1 MKYQYLNEP
10 IPQEARQELNDKILY
25 LVDQDLAEQSGI
37 SREDIYNAYTG
48 DGGLHGLKRSDF
60 ANYHEFSEAK
70 KEIENGQFYTP
81 PALCQFVMEALQ
93 PGMDETVADL
103 TSGIANFCNYMPM
116 EANFYGCELDIKS
129 HKVAH
134 YLYPAANLEHKDIR
148 YYNPDMRF
156 DYVVGNPPFNLKW
169 NTDQGEYLSQMYY
182 CVKAAQLLK
191 PLGVMAIIVPASFLA
206 DSFLDGLK
214 ISELEKDFSFL
225 GQVSIPKG
233 AFKYLGITNFPTNL
247 MFWQKKLDQS
257 ENGSHYD
264 LNTANWFN
272 MTNLDNA
279 ASLLDVIRKDVVAP
293 AKERM
298 QRDRSRAK
306 LALHSGNDDDFHYQ
320 VQKMLYQIKSNPK
333 IREKYAKCQEYIYKF
348 EHQVMPENMKYEE
361 WAKIRITEAKV
372 LAYLRRTL
380 RSQHTKPTQDIVRMV
395 KQDYGIVFKAYSP
408 KAARTMTDDMKQQ
421 VPMYRIVSE
430 YENPQNYGV
439 FARTIRRKQRQYNTE
454 TMPFSE
460 MSQSP
465 EIAQFLDD
473 FTVYDLENEEQIY
486 LNEQQKLD
494 LNLILQKQY
503 HLLQW
508 EQGSG
513 KTLAGI
519 AAGMYRMQHQS
530 ARNTWVVSTA
540 ISIKNNWDEVLK
552 NYSLPYR
559 MISKL
564 RDLEQV
570 QDGEYVIITMNMLS
584 KYRKHIKRHIKSRN
598 QNVCLVLDESDEMT
612 NPNSKRTKAI
622 LDCFRRVKYKLA
634 MTGTITRNNISEA
647 APQLEL
653 LYNNSYNMISW
664 AETLYSYE
672 KGDDGD
678 RFLDATNN
686 PYYGQPIP
694 AYKPGYTLFSQSHLP
709 EKITVFGVGKRSQD
723 IFNADVL
730 SNLLAYSVVTRTFEE
745 ITGKDIRRIHQVPV
759 RFSAAER
766 EVYNKAIEEFYSM
779 RSRYFASTGNSR
791 KDSMMALIQQIT
803 LLLRIS
809 AAPNTVEEYHSNDT
823 PVKIRRVMSMLGE
836 NADEIVVIG
845 VRHKNVVAAY
855 EEEIRSRFP
864 NRPLFVVTGATTTLA
879 KRRALRKNLRESGNG
894 ILLCTQQCLP
904 SSVNFEFVN
913 KVIIPELHFNN
924 ARMSQFYHRFIRF
937 TSTDWKDIYFV
948 TYSGSIESNQMQ
960 MVLSKEKLNL
970 FMKGQDVDLDEI
982 YGRFGVDYDL
992 MSMLM
997 SREEDEHGKFQI
1009 SWGQQKIN

>member
-1 MKYQYLNEP
+1 MKYQYQNQP
-10 IPQEARQELNDKILY
+10 IPQEARKELNEKILY
-25 LVDQDLAEQSGI
+25 LIDQDLADQSGI
-37 SREDIYNAYTG
+37 SREDIFNAYTG
-48 DGGLHGLKRSDF
+48 DGGLHGLNRADYD
-60 ANYHEFSEAK
+60 NYHDFSEAK
-70 KEIENGQFYTP
+70 KEIENGQFFTP

-93 PGMDETVADL
+93 PGLDETVADL
-103 TSGIANFCNYMPM
+103 TSGIAHFCNYMPM

-169 NTDQGEYLSQMYY
+169 ETDQGEYLSQMYY

-191 PLGVMAIIVPASFLA
+191 PLGIMAIIVPASFLA

-214 ISELEKDFSFL
+214 ISEVEKDFSFL

-233 AFKYLGITNFPTNL
+233 AFKYLGVTNFPTNL
-247 MFWQKKLDQS
+247 MFWQKKMDQA
-257 ENGSHYD
+257 EAGNHYN
-264 LNTANWFN
+264 LNTANWFS
-272 MTNLDNA
+272 MTSLDDA
-279 ASLLDVIRKDVVAP
+279 ASLLNAIRKDVVAP

-298 QRDRSRAK
+298 QRDRSKAK
-306 LALHSGNDDDFHYQ
+306 LASHAGNDDDFHYQ

-333 IREKYAKCQEYIYKF
+333 IREKYAKCQEYLYKF
-348 EHQVMPENMKYEE
+348 EHQTMPENMKYEE

-380 RSQHTKPTQDIVRMV
+380 RSQHSKPSKDVVKMV
-395 KQDYGIVFKAYSP
+395 KQDYNIVFKAYSRKVQP
-408 KAARTMTDDMKQQ
+408 TLKSLEDPGHIYQLAISDELTEDLG
-421 VPMYRIVSE
+421 E
-430 YENPQNYGV
+430 
-439 FARTIRRKQRQYNTE
+439 FARLIRRKRHQYITE
-454 TMPFSE
+454 TTPFDQMASD
-460 MSQSP
+460 P
-465 EIAQFLDD
+465 KIAQFLDE
-473 FTVYDLENEEQIY
+473 FTVYDDENEEQIY
-486 LNEQQKLD
+486 LNDKQKSD

-519 AAGMYRMQHQS
+519 AAGMYRMQHQH

-559 MISKL
+559 MITRL

-570 QDGEYVIITMNMLS
+570 QDGEYVIITMNMLT
-584 KYRKHIKRHIKSRN
+584 KYRKQIKRHIKSRN

-612 NPNSKRTKAI
+612 NPDSKRTKAI
-622 LDCFRRVKYKLA
+622 LDCFRRVKFKLA

-664 AETLYSYE
+664 AETLYYYDKS
-672 KGDDGD
+672 KDGE
-678 RFLDATNN
+678 RFLETTNN

-730 SNLLAYSVVTRTFEE
+730 SQILSYSVITRTFEE

-766 EVYNKAIEEFYSM
+766 DVYNQAIKEFYTM
-779 RSRYFASTGNSR
+779 RSHYFASTGNSR

-809 AAPNTVEEYHSNDT
+809 AAPNTVEEYHSDDT
-823 PVKIRRVMSMLGE
+823 PVKIDKVMSMLQE
-836 NADEIVVIG
+836 NSDEIVVIG
-845 VRHKNVVAAY
+845 VRHKNVVEAY
-855 EEEIRSRFP
+855 ADEIRRRFP
-864 NRPLFVVTGATTTLA
+864 NRSLFVVTGATTTLA
-879 KRRALRKNLRESGNG
+879 KRRALRKTLKESGNG

-982 YGRFGVDYDL
+982 YDRFGVDYDL
-992 MSMLM
+992 LSMLM
-997 SREEDEHGKFQI
+997 SREEDENGKFQI
-1009 SWGQQKIN
+1009 SWGQQMIS

>member
-1 MKYQYLNEP
+1 MKYQYQNQP
-10 IPQEARQELNDKILY
+10 IPQEARKELNEKILY
-25 LVDQDLAEQSGI
+25 LIDQDLADQSGI
-37 SREDIYNAYTG
+37 SREDIFNAYTG
-48 DGGLHGLKRSDF
+48 DGGLHGLNRADYD
-60 ANYHEFSEAK
+60 NYHDFSEAK
-70 KEIENGQFYTP
+70 KEIENGQFFTP

-93 PGMDETVADL
+93 PGLDETVADL
-103 TSGIANFCNYMPM
+103 TSGIAHFCNYMPM

-169 NTDQGEYLSQMYY
+169 ETDQGEYLSQMYY

-191 PLGVMAIIVPASFLA
+191 PLGIMAIIVPASFLA

-214 ISELEKDFSFL
+214 ISEMEKDFSFL

-233 AFKYLGITNFPTNL
+233 AFKYLGVTNFPTNL
-247 MFWQKKLDQS
+247 MFWQKKMDQT
-257 ENGSHYD
+257 EDGNHYN
-264 LNTANWFN
+264 LNTANWFS
-272 MTNLDNA
+272 MTSLDDA
-279 ASLLDVIRKDVVAP
+279 ASLLDSIRKDVVAP

-298 QRDRSRAK
+298 QRDRSKAK
-306 LALHSGNDDDFHYQ
+306 LASHAGNDDDFHYQ

-333 IREKYAKCQEYIYKF
+333 IREKYAKCQEYLYKF
-348 EHQVMPENMKYEE
+348 EHQTMPENMKYEE
-361 WAKIRITEAKV
+361 WVKIRITEAKV

-380 RSQHTKPTQDIVRMV
+380 RSQHAKPSKDVVKMV
-395 KQDYGIVFKAYSP
+395 KQDYNIVFKAYSRKVQP
-408 KAARTMTDDMKQQ
+408 TLKSLED
-421 VPMYRIVSE
+421 PGRIYQLALSDELAEDLGE
-430 YENPQNYGV
+430 YS
-439 FARTIRRKQRQYNTE
+439 RLIRRKRRQYAVE
-454 TMPFSE
+454 TMPFDQMASD
-460 MSQSP
+460 P
-465 EIAQFLDD
+465 KIAQFLDE
-473 FTVYDLENEEQIY
+473 FTVYDDENEEQIY
-486 LNEQQKLD
+486 LNDKQKSD

-519 AAGMYRMQHQS
+519 AAGMYRMQHQH

-559 MISKL
+559 MITRL

-570 QDGEYVIITMNMLS
+570 QDGEYVIITMNMLT
-584 KYRKHIKRHIKSRN
+584 KYRKQIKRHIKSRN

-612 NPNSKRTKAI
+612 NPDSKRTKAI
-622 LDCFRRVKYKLA
+622 LDCFRRVKFKLA

-664 AETLYSYE
+664 AETLYYYDKS
-672 KGDDGD
+672 KDGE
-678 RFLDATNN
+678 RFLETTNN

-730 SNLLAYSVVTRTFEE
+730 SQILSYSVITRTFEE
-745 ITGKDIRRIHQVPV
+745 ITGKDIRRIYQVPV

-766 EVYNKAIEEFYSM
+766 DVYNQAIKEFYTM
-779 RSRYFASTGNSR
+779 RSHYFASTGNSR

-809 AAPNTVEEYHSNDT
+809 AAPNTVEEYHSDDT
-823 PVKIRRVMSMLGE
+823 PVKIDKVMSMLQE
-836 NADEIVVIG
+836 NSDEIVVIG
-845 VRHKNVVAAY
+845 VRHKNVVEAY
-855 EEEIRSRFP
+855 ADEIRRRFP
-864 NRPLFVVTGATTTLA
+864 NRSLFVVTGATTTLA
-879 KRRALRKNLRESGNG
+879 KRRALRKTLKESGNG

-982 YGRFGVDYDL
+982 YDRFGVDYDL
-992 MSMLM
+992 LSMLM
-997 SREEDEHGKFQI
+997 SREEDENGKFQI
-1009 SWGQQKIN
+1009 SWGQQMIS

>member
-1 MKYQYLNEP
+1 MKYQYQNQP
-10 IPQEARQELNDKILY
+10 IPQEARKELNEKILY
-25 LVDQDLAEQSGI
+25 LIDQDLADQSGI
-37 SREDIYNAYTG
+37 SREDIFNAYTG
-48 DGGLHGLKRSDF
+48 DGGLHGLNRADYD
-60 ANYHEFSEAK
+60 NYHDFSEAK
-70 KEIENGQFYTP
+70 KEIENGQFFTP

-93 PGMDETVADL
+93 PGLDETVADL
-103 TSGIANFCNYMPM
+103 TSGIAHFCNYMPM

-169 NTDQGEYLSQMYY
+169 ETDQGEYLSQMYY

-191 PLGVMAIIVPASFLA
+191 PLGIMAIIVPASFLA

-214 ISELEKDFSFL
+214 ISEMEKDFSFL
-225 GQVSIPKG
+225 GQVSVPKG
-233 AFKYLGITNFPTNL
+233 AFKYLGVTNFPTNL
-247 MFWQKKLDQS
+247 MFWQKKMDRA
-257 ENGSHYD
+257 EDGNHYN
-264 LNTANWFN
+264 LNTANWFS
-272 MTNLDNA
+272 MTSLDDA
-279 ASLLDVIRKDVVAP
+279 ASLLDSIRKDVVAP

-298 QRDRSRAK
+298 QRDRSKAK
-306 LALHSGNDDDFHYQ
+306 LAAHAGNDDDFHYQ

-333 IREKYAKCQEYIYKF
+333 IREKYAKCQEYLYKF
-348 EHQVMPENMKYEE
+348 EHQTMPENMKYEE

-380 RSQHTKPTQDIVRMV
+380 RSQHAKPSKDVVKMV
-395 KQDYGIVFKAYSP
+395 KQDYNIVFKAYSRKVQP
-408 KAARTMTDDMKQQ
+408 TLKSLED
-421 VPMYRIVSE
+421 PGRIYQLAISDE
-430 YENPQNYGV
+430 LTEDLGE
-439 FARTIRRKQRQYNTE
+439 FARLIRRKRHQYAVE
-454 TMPFSE
+454 TMPFDQMTSD
-460 MSQSP
+460 P
-465 EIAQFLDD
+465 KIAQFLDE
-473 FTVYDLENEEQIY
+473 FTVYDNENEEQIY
-486 LNEQQKLD
+486 LNDKQKFD

-519 AAGMYRMQHQS
+519 AAGMYRMQHQH

-559 MISKL
+559 MITRL

-570 QDGEYVIITMNMLS
+570 QDGEYVIITMNMLT
-584 KYRKHIKRHIKSRN
+584 KYRKQIKRHIKSRN

-612 NPNSKRTKAI
+612 NPDSKRTKAI
-622 LDCFRRVKYKLA
+622 LDCFRRVKFKLA

-664 AETLYSYE
+664 AETLYYYDKS
-672 KGDDGD
+672 KDGE
-678 RFLDATNN
+678 RFLEATNN

-730 SNLLAYSVVTRTFEE
+730 SQILSYSVITRTFEE

-766 EVYNKAIEEFYSM
+766 DVYNQAIKEFYTM
-779 RSRYFASTGNSR
+779 RSHYFASTGNSR

-809 AAPNTVEEYHSNDT
+809 AAPNTVEEYHSDDT
-823 PVKIRRVMSMLGE
+823 PVKIDKVMSMLQE
-836 NADEIVVIG
+836 NSDEIVVIG
-845 VRHKNVVAAY
+845 VRHKNVVEAY
-855 EEEIRSRFP
+855 ADEIRRRFP
-864 NRPLFVVTGATTTLA
+864 NRSLFVVTGATTTLA
-879 KRRALRKNLRESGNG
+879 KRRALRKTLKESGNG

-982 YGRFGVDYDL
+982 YDRFGVDYDL
-992 MSMLM
+992 LSMLM
-997 SREEDEHGKFQI
+997 SREEDENGKFQI
-1009 SWGQQKIN
+1009 SWGQQMIS

>member
-1 MKYQYLNEP
+1 MKYQYQNQP
-10 IPQEARQELNDKILY
+10 IPQEARKELNEKILY
-25 LVDQDLAEQSGI
+25 LIDQDLADQSGI
-37 SREDIYNAYTG
+37 SREDIFNAYTG
-48 DGGLHGLKRSDF
+48 DGGLHGLNRADYD
-60 ANYHEFSEAK
+60 NYHDFSEAK
-70 KEIENGQFYTP
+70 KEIENGQFFTP

-93 PGMDETVADL
+93 PGLDETVADL
-103 TSGIANFCNYMPM
+103 TSGIAHFCNYMPM

-169 NTDQGEYLSQMYY
+169 ETDQGEYLSQMYY

-191 PLGVMAIIVPASFLA
+191 PLGIMAIIVPASFLA

-214 ISELEKDFSFL
+214 ISEMEKDFSFL

-233 AFKYLGITNFPTNL
+233 AFKYLGVTNFPTNL
-247 MFWQKKLDQS
+247 MFWQKKMDQT
-257 ENGSHYD
+257 EDGNHYN
-264 LNTANWFN
+264 LNTANWFS
-272 MTNLDNA
+272 MTSLDDA
-279 ASLLDVIRKDVVAP
+279 ASLLDSIRKDVVAP

-298 QRDRSRAK
+298 QRDRSKAK
-306 LALHSGNDDDFHYQ
+306 LASHAGNDDDFHYQ

-333 IREKYAKCQEYIYKF
+333 IREKYAKCQEYLYKF
-348 EHQVMPENMKYEE
+348 EHQTMPENMKYEE

-380 RSQHTKPTQDIVRMV
+380 RSQHAKPSKDVVKMV
-395 KQDYGIVFKAYSP
+395 KQDYNIVFKAYSRKVQP
-408 KAARTMTDDMKQQ
+408 TLKSLED
-421 VPMYRIVSE
+421 PGRIYQLAISDELTKDLGE
-430 YENPQNYGV
+430 YS
-439 FARTIRRKQRQYNTE
+439 RLIRRKRRQYAVE
-454 TMPFSE
+454 TTPFDQMTSD
-460 MSQSP
+460 P
-465 EIAQFLDD
+465 KIAQFLDE
-473 FTVYDLENEEQIY
+473 FTVYDDENEEQIY
-486 LNEQQKLD
+486 LNDKQKSD

-519 AAGMYRMQHQS
+519 AAGMYRMQHQH

-559 MISKL
+559 MITRL

-570 QDGEYVIITMNMLS
+570 QDGEYVIITMNMLT
-584 KYRKHIKRHIKSRN
+584 KYRKQIKRHIKSCN

-612 NPNSKRTKAI
+612 NPDSKRTKAI
-622 LDCFRRVKYKLA
+622 LDCFRRVKFKLA

-664 AETLYSYE
+664 AETLYYYDKS
-672 KGDDGD
+672 KDGE
-678 RFLDATNN
+678 RFLETTNN

-730 SNLLAYSVVTRTFEE
+730 SQILSYSVITRTFEE

-766 EVYNKAIEEFYSM
+766 DVYNQAIKEFYTM
-779 RSRYFASTGNSR
+779 RSHYFASTGNSR

-809 AAPNTVEEYHSNDT
+809 AAPNTVEEYHSDDT
-823 PVKIRRVMSMLGE
+823 PVKIDKVMSMLQE
-836 NADEIVVIG
+836 NSDEIVVIG
-845 VRHKNVVAAY
+845 VRHKNVVEAY
-855 EEEIRSRFP
+855 ADEIRRRFP
-864 NRPLFVVTGATTTLA
+864 NRSLFVVTGATTTLA
-879 KRRALRKNLRESGNG
+879 KRRALRKTLKESGNG

-982 YGRFGVDYDL
+982 YDRFGVDYDL
-992 MSMLM
+992 LSMLM
-997 SREEDEHGKFQI
+997 SREEDENGKFQI
-1009 SWGQQKIN
+1009 SWGQQMIS